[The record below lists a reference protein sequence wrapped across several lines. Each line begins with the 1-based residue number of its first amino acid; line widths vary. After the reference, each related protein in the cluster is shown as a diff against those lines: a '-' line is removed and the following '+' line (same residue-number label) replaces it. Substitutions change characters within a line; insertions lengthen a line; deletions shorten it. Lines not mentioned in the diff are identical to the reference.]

1 MATPPSSP
9 SSLDRTLSRVGDRW
23 TLLIVEALLGGP
35 QRFADIQG
43 AVPGIATNVL
53 SARLKH
59 LEADGLVL
67 AHPYSTRPVRY
78 AYDLTHAGQ
87 GLADA
92 VRVLTQWGADHG
104 AAGESEAPVHAPCGS
119 ALRARWWCPTC
130 EEVADVD
137 DEAPV
142 WM

>member
-1 MATPPSSP
+1 MTPSALPPSKLQVASYPSLEGGARFRAILDAMATPPSSP

-59 LEADGLVL
+59 LEAEGLVL

-92 VRVLTQWGADHG
+92 VRVLTQ
-104 AAGESEAPVHAPCGS
+104 
-119 ALRARWWCPTC
+119 
-130 EEVADVD
+130 
-137 DEAPV
+137 
-142 WM
+142 